1 MADPQAEPVLIW
13 DRVDANRRNTVLLLL
28 VFVALMA
35 VVSIAMGILL
45 GLPYPFAPL
54 LIIPFLIVAL
64 VSYYSSSRVALAIS
78 QAREVSKDDEPEL
91 FRTVEN
97 LCIGAGLPM
106 PKVYVIE
113 DGSPNAFATGR
124 DPDHA
129 AIAVTRGLLQKLDKL
144 ELEAVVAHELSHIG
158 NYDIRVMTIVVVLV
172 GLSALMAD
180 FALRLTFYGAGRRSS
195 NRGRGSGGAVVIIYA
210 IALLA
215 VILTPIA
222 AQFIR
227 FAVSRQR
234 EFLADASGALLCRNP
249 DALARALE
257 KISADPDPL
266 EVANKATAHLYINNP
281 LREHKSFLNSM
292 FATHPP
298 MKERVQLLRAMT

>member
-1 MADPQAEPVLIW
+1 MANTEQPVLIY
-13 DRVDANRRNTVLLLL
+13 DRIDRNRRNTFLLLF
-28 VFVALMA
+28 VFVALLA
-35 VVSIAMGILL
+35 GASIAMGIVL

-54 LIIPFLIVAL
+54 LIIPFLIIAL
-64 VSYYSSSRVALAIS
+64 IMYYRSPQVTLALS
-78 QAREVSKDDEPEL
+78 QAREVTKDEEPEL
-91 FRTVEN
+91 HRTVEN

-144 ELEAVVAHELSHIG
+144 ELEGVIAHELSHIG

-172 GLSALMAD
+172 GLTALMAD
-180 FALRLTFYGAGRRSS
+180 FALRLTLFGAGRRSS
-195 NRGRGSGGAVVIIYA
+195 NRGRGGGAGVAIIYA
-210 IALLA
+210 IALVA
-215 VILTPIA
+215 IILTPIA
-222 AQFIR
+222 AQLIR

-234 EFLADASGALLCRNP
+234 EFLADGSAALLTRYP
-249 DALARALE
+249 EGLARALE

-281 LREHKSFLNSM
+281 LREHKSFLNNLFS
-292 FATHPP
+292 THPP
-298 MKERVQLLRAMT
+298 VEERIQLLRAMG

>member
-1 MADPQAEPVLIW
+1 MAQPLPERVLVY
-13 DRVDANRRNTVLLLL
+13 DRIDANRRGTFLLLF
-28 VFVALMA
+28 VFVALLA
-35 VVSIAMGILL
+35 GASIAMGILL

-54 LIIPFLIVAL
+54 LIIPFLIIAL

-129 AIAVTRGLLQKLDKL
+129 AIAVTRGLLRKLDKL
-144 ELEAVVAHELSHIG
+144 ELEAVIAHELSHIG
-158 NYDIRVMTIVVVLV
+158 NYDIRVMTIVVVMV

-195 NRGRGSGGAVVIIYA
+195 NRGRGGGGAALLIYA
-210 IALLA
+210 IALAA

-222 AQFIR
+222 AQLIR
-227 FAVSRQR
+227 FAVSRRR

-281 LREHKSFLNSM
+281 LREHKSFLNNL

-298 MKERVQLLRAMT
+298 IEERVKLLRAM